1 MKKKIKNGV
10 SVASAI
16 SVALTMFPVT
26 MFSSLAAEPIAVAM
40 PVSMECTYRDAVMS
54 YKYDGENVFSD
65 AENLG
70 YTLTAEEY
78 DSGKGS
84 GNELGEM
91 LLNGNIVV
99 EDDGKITGTGA
110 GTYHLTAH
118 LKEGYVWKSAEAGK
132 EKDDLTV
139 EFTVKPYEVKA
150 PVLEKNSFIYNPE
163 GAYDLKIKNPSDDW
177 YMDTEKSEL
186 NKTEAGTYTLYFILK
201 DNSNTVW
208 DDANINPIDD
218 AECMVTYTIKECTHF
233 DEEGNSTYND
243 GICELCGEYKPA
255 KYNNNHTSYDYN
267 DDFYEIY
274 SSGEFAWYLADETI
288 FDGAV
293 LYSDVTIDCDKMK
306 TDASG
311 NILGNSKENNWR
323 CIDGQGHI
331 IKVLKS
337 DEAIWKTNNGV
348 IKNIILDGNG
358 NSSILTET
366 NNGTIENCAVWNGAS
381 LCKDN
386 KNDYFP
392 EKGTIKNSYTASTAY
407 GSICT
412 MAVEDSVIEGCA
424 CVGVALNKA
433 FLNTANKT
441 DAVINE
447 FTEEQAKSGYMAVN
461 LGEGWYQNI
470 DIGEKDNYPVPNSE
484 HGKVYYYQ
492 NCKGESVYTNYEKKY
507 PDGNGGYHTAGDASG
522 GYCTACGEAVMVP
535 EKDINGVY
543 QVKNLAEFIYAL
555 NEDTSSSIA
564 LTADIDFG
572 GRSWTKISEF
582 SGKING
588 QGHLLK
594 GLKLTDSLFG
604 TLTSTASVS
613 DLGIAESEITDTDAV
628 LCDVN
633 NGEIKCCFSA
643 EKVPLAKENTISCF
657 YLSDEET
664 TDGGRT
670 AKQFESGKVAY
681 ELRCG
686 DSSVWG
692 QRIGTDAYPKC
703 DSSNPVYR
711 VGITVDFDESLKTE
725 TFVNSDKDLYN
736 DIYIAYESRFLND
749 TNGEYYSYVMK
760 LNGSVCAY
768 STHIYNDCEMSIS
781 RVPYA
786 IDITGDTYSYTFKYM
801 SKIKPVNLEDYIGN
815 SSSVGK
821 VKFSSTDLPEGLAI
835 SDDGKSIVGTFKMK
849 AGDWGKS
856 SIECEAENG
865 SKETLMLTFTSIPGD
880 PPEIILPEN
889 ISVTFGKE
897 ISETELPDGWIWKDG
912 TQAADFSTDEYEIYK
927 FVDNVNYDYSKVDGA
942 DTYYGTVT
950 RKLKVKVT
958 NDKLVLDKI
967 GALLNGG
974 IGYTYVFIP
983 TPEMIA
989 DEGSYIKVN
998 DEKYLL
1004 KDLTAESDGS
1014 YTLTHWINAK
1024 EMTDK
1029 LTFVPYGSDDKP
1041 IKMITKL
1048 EMNLLD
1054 SYESS
1059 VADYLNQLTGEKEQP
1074 LAKAILNYGTYS
1086 QIKFGYNTDK
1096 AVYTNDS
1103 ALASVSKEELSS
1115 YKAVKSGTLPEGIEI
1130 SGMSL
1135 VLKSNT
1141 VARIVFYTE
1150 DTTQFVFS
1158 IDGKSASPVK
1168 LDADNCYCLE
1178 VQNILANNLAENHT
1192 IKIND
1197 CTYTISALSYAA
1209 SALENSDDSALV
1221 NAAKALYLYYKAA
1234 SEYATK

>member
-186 NKTEAGTYTLYFILK
+186 NKTEAGTYTLYFILN

-208 DDANINPIDD
+208 DDANINPVDD

-243 GICELCGEYKPA
+243 GICEICKGYEEAVRDK
-255 KYNNNHTSYDYN
+255 NGTSDYVDMN
-267 DDFYEIY
+267 DDIYEIRNT
-274 SSGEFAWYLADETI
+274 GQFIWYLLNGDSI
-288 FDGAV
+288 NV
-293 LYSDVTIDCDKMK
+293 KLYCDVAISNDITLDFEPKY
-306 TDASG
+306 AG
-311 NILGNSKENNWR
+311 YFF
-323 CIDGQGHI
+323 DGQGHSISGLKGRKVLCENSGI
-331 IKVLKS
+331 IKNLCLTDSNWSGSFV
-337 DEAIWKTNNGV
+337 DENAF
-348 IKNIILDGNG
+348 L
-358 NSSILTET
+358 
-366 NNGTIENCAVWNGAS
+366 GTIESCCS
-381 LCKDN
+381 LGTYSFCNNNSGNITDSYIVDGSNVKYYENNEVTKNFSKDDLKTGRVAYELGGN
-386 KNDYFP
+386 WKQNI
-392 EKGTIKNSYTASTAY
+392 EKGDTP
-407 GSICT
+407 
-412 MAVEDSVIEGCA
+412 
-424 CVGVALNKA
+424 
-433 FLNTANKT
+433 
-441 DAVINE
+441 DAVP
-447 FTEEQAKSGYMAVN
+447 
-461 LGEGWYQNI
+461 L
-470 DIGEKDNYPVPNSE
+470 PNPE

-492 NCKGESVYTNYEKKY
+492 NCKGESVYTNYENKY

-522 GYCTACGEAVMVP
+522 GYCTACGEAIMAP
-535 EKDINGVY
+535 EKDTNGVY

-681 ELRCG
+681 ELRCDG
-686 DSSVWG
+686 SSVWG

-736 DIYIAYESRFLND
+736 GIYIAYESRFLND

-849 AGDWGKS
+849 AGDWGTS

-1059 VADYLNQLTGEKEQP
+1059 VADYLNQLTGEKEKP

-1150 DTTQFVFS
+1150 DTTQFEFS